1 MDTSFF
7 SFLHFFAFLVNL
19 YLIILLLYKDPSSLL
34 NRVCSVFLGCFC
46 IWSFGLIIVHNPHTN
61 SKYLVE
67 ILNNI
72 EAFGWINFSG
82 FFLWFVLIFTKNRKA
97 LSSTLF
103 YLLITVFPTFFI
115 YKQWSGELLGG
126 YIRQP
131 YGWTYFWSDSI
142 WHYLF
147 YIYYSLLMFVAIYQL
162 FAFKKKTRSVLER
175 KQAEIMLITV
185 MIALIAGSISN
196 VLLPELKFYY
206 FPPLANVIAL
216 IWAIG
221 IVYAMI
227 KYKFFSITPATAAE
241 NIISTMSDALI
252 LIDLEGNIMSVN
264 KATIDMFGYREKEL
278 RGKSIDIIF
287 TRKDFKI
294 KLLYK
299 AIKGEALKNYNLIFR
314 TKSNRNIP
322 VIFSSSPLKDKE
334 GNVIG
339 VVCVAQDITE
349 LKRTE
354 SQLEIKIKE
363 LEKSEKSLIRAFA
376 DLKEERR
383 KSEEAHNKVVA
394 IINNFIDPIIVI
406 DKNSRLSLIN
416 PAAKE
421 IFGFTSSNLGRG
433 VGKDDNYSMKNFQQI
448 IKKDYQV
455 KTGKEI
461 KAQNPTEEEVVINYE
476 GQELTYK
483 VITAEVL
490 DNENEYLGTMKI
502 FYNLTREKTIDKMK
516 SEFISI
522 AAHQLRTPLS
532 AIKWII
538 KMVLDGDIGKINKEQ
553 YDLLFKGYRSNERI
567 IALVNDMLN
576 VSRIEEG
583 RFSYSFSNSDFLEVL
598 NNVKDNL
605 ENRIKEKNI
614 NLTLEFPP
622 KMPKVYMDKEKMT
635 LVLQN
640 LLENAVKYTPESGKV
655 SVKVEKGSKFLKVKV
670 KDNGV
675 GIPAKDQLKLF
686 TKFFRAT
693 NVRRM
698 QTEGS
703 GLGLFIVKNVIQRHG
718 GAITCE
724 SKEGRGTEFTFT
736 LPL

>member
-1 MDTSFF
+1 MIANILPFIY
-7 SFLHFFAFLVNL
+7 FLTFLI
-19 YLIILLLYKDPSSLL
+19 YLWLIVFVLYKSPKAIL
-34 NRVCSVFLGCFC
+34 NRVCAALIACLA
-46 IWSFGLIIVHNPHTN
+46 IWSFGDMFFILPSVKEIVFRWVSLASLGWCSFASFGLWFFLIFTN
-61 SKYLVE
+61 RKK
-67 ILNNI
+67 ILNNKFI
-72 EAFGWINFSG
+72 YFLL
-82 FFLWFVLIFTKNRKA
+82 FFPPLV
-97 LSSTLF
+97 
-103 YLLITVFPTFFI
+103 FI
-115 YKQWSGELLGG
+115 YKQWTGFLIYDFTKTS
-126 YIRQP
+126 
-131 YGWTYFWSDSI
+131 YGWNNIWLESI
-142 WHYLF
+142 WSYLF
-147 YIYYSLLMFVAIYQL
+147 YAYYFL
-162 FAFKKKTRSVLER
+162 FIALGLYSCVIFRIKTVNRTEK
-175 KQAEIMLITV
+175 KQAGVILLSTIT
-185 MIALIAGSISN
+185 ALALGSLTN
-196 VLLPELKFYY
+196 VLLPFLNIFSI
-206 FPPLANVIAL
+206 PPTASITTL
-216 IWAIG
+216 IWAAG
-221 IVYAMI
+221 LTYAI
-227 KYKFFSITPATAAE
+227 TKYGLMSITPATAAE